1 MHPQKDMQGYQYSLV
16 RLYPVDFYVGPRIWH
31 IHTLAAR
38 VYPSEY
44 TALFVWRELC
54 ASVNAQP
61 FGLLERVLLKVAYIS
76 PDGIVWQ
83 TLMREAVFYLCNLY
97 CPTTNS
103 HRCSGHTCDLQC
115 LCYTYTVR
123 WNCHN
128 YCLHCQRC
136 YNHMAH
142 NLKM

>member
-1 MHPQKDMQGYQYSLV
+1 MIWSLVTTFTAMHPQKDMQGYQYSPE

-61 FGLLERVLLKVAYIS
+61 FGLLERVLSTKF
-76 PDGIVWQ
+76 
-83 TLMREAVFYLCNLY
+83 TK
-97 CPTTNS
+97 TNGE
-103 HRCSGHTCDLQC
+103 RGLNNIIPKRFGV
-115 LCYTYTVR
+115 LR
-123 WNCHN
+123 
-128 YCLHCQRC
+128 LRP
-136 YNHMAH
+136 
-142 NLKM
+142 